1 MKANEIQIGD
11 YLRRR
16 YTCADTGREVV
27 IDFQLTEIRKNGD
40 SLYVCS
46 EKGVVCKVED
56 AEPIPLTPEILEK
69 NGFESVRGIMTFM
82 DEYYDIQI
90 EDWSDSIFR
99 IRVDFCEMN
108 TPHFQAT
115 ISYAHELQHCLRLCG
130 IDKEIILN
138 FKED

>member
-1 MKANEIQIGD
+1 MNAKDLMIGD
-11 YLRRR
+11 WIHRC
-16 YTCADTGREVV
+16 YTCSDTGREVV
-27 IDFQLTEIRKNGD
+27 IDFQLAEFRNLAK

-82 DEYYDIQI
+82 DDYYDIEI

-130 IDKEIILN
+130 IDKDLII
-138 FKED
+138 